1 MDDEDFAVMLRGD
14 KAQDQFNW
22 DDLEAIPTLER
33 WGDRRYRPIDRWQ
46 AEFEAYKALA
56 A

>member
-1 MDDEDFAVMLRGD
+1 MDDDKLLRGD

-33 WGDRRYRPIDRWQ
+33 WGDRRFKIKERWDL
-46 AEFEAYKALA
+46 EFEAYMASA